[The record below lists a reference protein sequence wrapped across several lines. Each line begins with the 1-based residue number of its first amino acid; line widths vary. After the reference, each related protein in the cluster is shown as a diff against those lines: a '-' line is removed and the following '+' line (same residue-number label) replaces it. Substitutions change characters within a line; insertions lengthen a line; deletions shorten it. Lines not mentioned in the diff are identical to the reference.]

1 MKQDEKHISSYSS
14 LAVVLTILLV
24 LTTISVLATG
34 FHLGPFTVVLALV
47 IASTKVFIVITQF
60 MHLKFENLFLRL
72 AVTGVFVLFAL
83 VVIITFVDYY
93 FR

>member
-1 MKQDEKHISSYSS
+1 MKQDVKHISSFSS
-14 LAVVLTILLV
+14 LAIVLTILLV

-34 FHLGPFTVVLALV
+34 FHLGPLTVVLALV
-47 IASTKVFIVITQF
+47 IASTKVFIVLTQF

>member
-1 MKQDEKHISSYSS
+1 M
-14 LAVVLTILLV
+14 LAILLV

-47 IASTKVFIVITQF
+47 IACIKVTIVLTQF
-60 MHLKFENLFLRL
+60 MHLRFENMFLRL

>member
-1 MKQDEKHISSYSS
+1 MKDDEKHMSTYSS
-14 LAVVLTILLV
+14 LAVVLAILLA

-47 IASTKVFIVITQF
+47 IACIKVTIVLTQF
-60 MHLKFENLFLRL
+60 MHLRFENMFLRL

-83 VVIITFVDYY
+83 VVIFTFVDYY